1 MSERARQ
8 TLRKPTTPSRLG
20 ASSPKPERRDEAER
34 EPEADEPVG
43 GVNSHDSAPEP
54 GPEPEP
60 EPELEPE
67 AGPEPRDRPS
77 PAPSPEPTTPNAPKG
92 DEPAISPTATLA
104 RQRSE
109 ATSEPDSDSRG
120 GPAEKPSPLRT
131 SVDAEQMSELGH
143 ELDHLET
150 IPTMSLE
157 DFLTPAFL
165 GRGDGGT
172 SVSTSAPPS
181 ELGDPPY
188 APDDDL
194 EFAEEVDPRVAGAL
208 DEMNE
213 AMMSVNDAE
222 TALAAAKRRRR
233 AHKAEGSQ
241 KIEETRKKLSSSVR
255 AAVPFFHAQAVAHMY
270 QVRSI
275 ECLRAYEKAHDMH
288 AAAKESAAQLEAE
301 MASSASPG
309 KKITGNEGGTFDTDL
324 MIALSDAM
332 SKVVETEIM
341 KKRAEGAHGRMT
353 KLATTAVNESMA
365 LRKKIAKSVEKAQ
378 PYFAVKSSV
387 EAKARAL
394 EEEVVDVEKRVKEM
408 KRRYHAAMDELSKI
422 SEEVHARRLR
432 EKEEREAEASASR
445 SNAGAGVEKEETP
458 DEDGDDDGDD
468 GDDDGDDGEDAADSP
483 TRVEPEAEPLQ
494 RAVTESRDPGVLERA
509 EAEVVESADLLNL
522 DDDER
527 TLMEEMEADFDSDD
541 AKGNVSA
548 RIEEEAERAVADLD
562 DDDDDLT

>member
-34 EPEADEPVG
+34 EPEAEDPVG

-60 EPELEPE
+60 EPGPE

-77 PAPSPEPTTPNAPKG
+77 PAPSPEPTTPNTPKG
-92 DEPAISPTATLA
+92 DEPAMSTSSPTATLA

-394 EEEVVDVEKRVKEM
+394 EEEVAEAEKRVKDM
-408 KRRYHAAMDELSKI
+408 KRRYHAAMDELAKI

-458 DEDGDDDGDD
+458 DEDGDEDGED
-468 GDDDGDDGEDAADSP
+468 GDDDGDDDEDAADSP
-483 TRVEPEAEPLQ
+483 TRVAPEAEPFQ

-562 DDDDDLT
+562 DDDDLT